1 MNKTKA
7 LGGTRVHHSHVPPGA
22 FVFKA
27 LWSASHFH
35 LNSVS
40 ILFGARF
47 AFLFFC
53 HGINSLENACNS
65 ASIYN

>member
-27 LWSASHFH
+27 LVQSRI
-35 LNSVS
+35 S
-40 ILFGARF
+40 I
-47 AFLFFC
+47 
-53 HGINSLENACNS
+53 
-65 ASIYN
+65 